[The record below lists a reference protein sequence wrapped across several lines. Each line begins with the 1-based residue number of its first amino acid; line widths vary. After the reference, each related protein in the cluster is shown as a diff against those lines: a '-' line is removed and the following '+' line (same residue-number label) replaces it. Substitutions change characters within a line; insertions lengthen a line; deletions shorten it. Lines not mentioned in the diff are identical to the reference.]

1 MASALT
7 LKAKLNLLL
16 VKGLTTEKVHKRML
30 DRLESDD
37 ADDVEEATE
46 FITSSYTAYEKTT
59 RAKKVE
65 ITTLSGDEEA
75 KWRREQKETAIADL
89 KKTLPT
95 TLPSVTDFCKQHGFS
110 VEVAKTLSTLQK
122 QLGMSAL
129 IKLVAKV
136 DKLPAPKMKKDL
148 TTGEMTSASNNRLR
162 DAEQIVDGKVFAV
175 QNARGKTTKNERVVK
190 VESLAKTKGYT
201 LDGVE
206 DMMAIKIVSSQTDE
220 RGNRHA
226 QITPIVRQF
235 PLEHAGEGCCPA
247 EVEFQQLEM
256 ARVWDEEE
264 NTWVLPPNY
273 EQLVKV
279 RVCCNAKVK
288 GGGKYCARHGKAN
301 ASPED
306 FTALGGEWA
315 SVVVG

>member
-1 MASALT
+1 MESSLT
-7 LKAKLNLLL
+7 LKEKLDLLL
-16 VKGLTTEKVHKRML
+16 VKALTTEKVHKRML

-65 ITTLSGDEEA
+65 ITTLSGEEEA
-75 KWRREQKETAIADL
+75 KWRKEQKENAIADL

-95 TLPSVTDFCKQHGFS
+95 TLPSVADFSKQHGLDGKT
-110 VEVAKTLSTLQK
+110 VASLQK

-175 QNARGKTTKNERVVK
+175 ENARGKTTKNERVVK
-190 VESLAKTKGYT
+190 VESLAKTKGFT

-206 DMMAIKIVSSQTDE
+206 DMMAVKIVSSQKDDN
-220 RGNRHA
+220 GCRHA

-256 ARVWDEEE
+256 ARVWNAEK

-301 ASPED
+301 ASPTD
-306 FTALGGEWA
+306 LYLGLGGGWA